1 MKIKKLVI
9 SLTTMFV
16 LSSCGAAS
24 QMPES
29 EEAIIS
35 YKTTAG
41 KVLKALP
48 APERKVVLSVYKFSD
63 LTGQHKPNDN
73 FSEYSRAVT
82 QGGVS
87 ILTNSLMKASSGKW
101 FTVAERGGLQ
111 NLLQER
117 KLIRAMRDQY
127 SKPDGTKLANIPPL
141 LYAGILLEGGITAY
155 ESNVVTGGLGARY
168 LGIGGSTQYRRD
180 IVTVHLRAI
189 SVQTGEVLL
198 SIDTVKTIYSS
209 SVSANVFKFVAF
221 DKLLEIDTG
230 FTTNEPP
237 QIAVRQ
243 AIEAAVYS
251 LVMEGKE
258 KGIWNFADKAKGE
271 AAFKEYLDR
280 RDGIVE
286 PKEKEEVIIKTN
298 YNKNTSVAPVA
309 KPKIVKKQ
317 QVSSKKN
324 IKNKANEAKNVA
336 KKAVSKNK
344 DGKVVVKT
352 NFNKAN

>member
-1 MKIKKLVI
+1 MKIKKLVV
-9 SLTTMFV
+9 SFTTLFV
-16 LSSCGAAS
+16 LSSCGAVS

-35 YKTTAG
+35 YKTKAG
-41 KVLKALP
+41 TVLKSIP

-63 LTGQHKPNDN
+63 LTGQHKPNDS

-87 ILTNSLMKASSGKW
+87 LLTNSLLKASSGKW

-127 SKPDGTKLANIPPL
+127 TKADGTKLANVPPL

-155 ESNVVTGGLGARY
+155 ESNVITGGLGARY
-168 LGIGGSTQYRRD
+168 LGIGGSSQYRRD

-230 FTTNEPP
+230 FTSNEPP
-237 QIAVRQ
+237 QLAVRQ
-243 AIEAAVYS
+243 AIETAVYS
-251 LVMEGKE
+251 LIMEGKE
-258 KGIWNFADKAKGE
+258 KGLWNFADKAKGK
-271 AAFKEYLDR
+271 ASFKEYLAR
-280 RDGIVE
+280 RDGIE
-286 PKEKEEVIIKTN
+286 EEKPKEEVIIKTN
-298 YNKNTSVAPVA
+298 YNKNTAVAPVA
-309 KPKIVKKQ
+309 KPKM
-317 QVSSKKN
+317 
-324 IKNKANEAKNVA
+324 A
-336 KKAVSKNK
+336 KKKASKAAVSKKVVQK
-344 DGKVVVKT
+344 DEAKKKGKVVVKT
-352 NFNKAN
+352 NFNKTN